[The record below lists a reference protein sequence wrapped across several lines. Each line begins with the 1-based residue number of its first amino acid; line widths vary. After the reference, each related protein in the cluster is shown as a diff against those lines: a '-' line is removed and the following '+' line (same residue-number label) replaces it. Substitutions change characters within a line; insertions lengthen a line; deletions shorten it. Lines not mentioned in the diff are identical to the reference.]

1 MFAYSLLGK
10 AFEKQTITIKDQGVK
25 QINEIEDNKKQLDN
39 KQLDNKQQG
48 NNEFLHSKEEKYLRI
63 FTMKDSI
70 KKMNY
75 LQKWFWWLQ
84 IHC

>member
-1 MFAYSLLGK
+1 MFKYSLLGK

-25 QINEIEDNKKQLDN
+25 QKNEIEDNKKQLDN

-75 LQKWFWWLQ
+75 LQK
-84 IHC
+84 

>member
-1 MFAYSLLGK
+1 MLAYSLLGK

-25 QINEIEDNKKQLDN
+25 QINEIEDNK

-75 LQKWFWWLQ
+75 LQKWLWWLQ

>member
-48 NNEFLHSKEEKYLRI
+48 NNEFLHSKKEKYLRI

-75 LQKWFWWLQ
+75 LQK
-84 IHC
+84 